1 MNSLLAKFLSV
12 SHQNLLLIHNIC
24 TNRRI
29 MALEFTDSNF
39 QELALDSDKPVM
51 IDFWAEWCGPCRM
64 VGPIVEEMSGEYEG
78 KAIIGKVNVDE
89 NPDISMK
96 YGIRNIPTII
106 FLKNGE
112 MVDKSVGAV
121 PKNIL
126 TEKIENLL

>member
-1 MNSLLAKFLSV
+1 
-12 SHQNLLLIHNIC
+12 
-24 TNRRI
+24 

-39 QELALDSDKPVM
+39 QELALDLDKPVM

-64 VGPIVEEMSGEYEG
+64 VGPIVEEMSGEYDG

-126 TEKIENLL
+126 TEKIDNLL